1 MNQVADY
8 LDQIADDLQSV
19 KLDNVGVMASDF
31 IRNHIYKGKN
41 FAPLSPATVAY
52 RGKGKPLQDSTA
64 LTESITHKV
73 SRNTVTVGTNKP
85 YARLQNNGGTIT
97 AKKKPWLWIPAAGTR
112 QLQRKYGYKI
122 SEVLD
127 GLRSSG
133 CSVFRIGRT
142 ICYKKAKGSKPKI
155 IYYLKK
161 QVVIPKREF
170 FYITDKEAGQLL
182 EEITSEI
189 L

>member
-31 IRNHIYKGKN
+31 IRDHIYKGKN
-41 FAPLSPATVAY
+41 FTPLSPATVAY
-52 RGKGKPLQDSTA
+52 RGKGKPLQDTGA
-64 LTESITHKV
+64 LRESITHKV
-73 SRNTVTVGTNKP
+73 SGNTVKVGTNKP
-85 YARLQNNGGTIT
+85 YARMQNNGGTIT
-97 AKKKPWLWIPAAGTR
+97 AKKNWLWIPAAGTR
-112 QLQRKYGYKI
+112 QLQRKYGYKPADVC
-122 SEVLD
+122 S

-182 EEITSEI
+182 EEITSDI